1 MIYEDKELKPFV
13 NEDEEATP
21 EKEADSDEE
30 ATPEKEADSEE
41 ETSE

>member
-21 EKEADSDEE
+21 GEE

>member
-21 EKEADSDEE
+21 EKEEDSGEE
-30 ATPEKEADSEE
+30 ATPEKEADSGGES
-41 ETSE
+41 SE